1 MDNEKFVEANTQ
13 ERFLSKDTKGF
24 SFDEGFTEASNALKK
39 VMEKL
44 NVSNEPVK
52 IIGGIVSKESGT
64 PVIDIKLSI
73 MISNHTAD
81 IDMLSTASRHV
92 IQKALKNFAKCAVL
106 SQVALKCTKNNEE
119 QDKKECSK

>member
-1 MDNEKFVEANTQ
+1 MDNKKFVETDAQ
-13 ERFLSKDTKGF
+13 EMFVPKDPKGF

-39 VMEKL
+39 FMEKL

-52 IIGGIVSKESGT
+52 IIGGAVSKESGT
-64 PVIDIKLSI
+64 PVIDIRLSI
-73 MISNHTAD
+73 MISNHSSD

-106 SQVALKCTKNNEE
+106 SQVALKYTENNEE

>member
-1 MDNEKFVEANTQ
+1 MNNKKFVEADAQ
-13 ERFLSKDTKGF
+13 EIFLSKDTKGF

-52 IIGGIVSKESGT
+52 IIGGVISKEHGT

-73 MISNHTAD
+73 MISNHTTD

-106 SQVALKCTKNNEE
+106 SQVALNTENNKE